1 MVIAITHYAT
11 SLQTSLYYS
20 ANTILKLLLLQSDIP
35 HINIT
40 QGVASLALGWVQAA
54 PSGRTCPDWYTD
66 AQD

>member
-40 QGVASLALGWVQAA
+40 QGVATLALG
-54 PSGRTCPDWYTD
+54 
-66 AQD
+66 